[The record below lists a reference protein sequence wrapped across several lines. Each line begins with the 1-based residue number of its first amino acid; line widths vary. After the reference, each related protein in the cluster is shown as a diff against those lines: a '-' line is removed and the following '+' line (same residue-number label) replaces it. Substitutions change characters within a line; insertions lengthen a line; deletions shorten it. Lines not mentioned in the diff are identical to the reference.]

1 MRGHIQTLDNYLRQ
15 ISSYHTC
22 DRALTL
28 GNNPRDGKL
37 RSLQGRTESPEY
49 CSSIAPLAKAMLQYM
64 VLGWRSHEP
73 SRL

>member
-1 MRGHIQTLDNYLRQ
+1 MH
-15 ISSYHTC
+15 
-22 DRALTL
+22 RALTL
-28 GNNPRDGKL
+28 GNNPRGGKL